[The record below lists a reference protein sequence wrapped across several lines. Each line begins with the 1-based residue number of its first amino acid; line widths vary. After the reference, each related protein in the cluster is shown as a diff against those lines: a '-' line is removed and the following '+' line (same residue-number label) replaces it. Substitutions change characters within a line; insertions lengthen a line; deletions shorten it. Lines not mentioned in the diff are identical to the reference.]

1 MSLLAPHRQIAL
13 AVGVAFAIGRARLSG
28 CGRVSEEEERE
39 REQHGNGR
47 HHSSIVLPV
56 ELSVTVCFFS
66 LVLMLL
72 CCVLLAAQQQ
82 STSALAK
89 TPPFTLLPT
98 AQFFLYLLTTCFPPC
113 LEGHLDPVLIQVWP

>member
-56 ELSVTVCFFS
+56 ELSVTVCCS

-72 CCVLLAAQQQ
+72 SCVACCWQHNSSDQAEKHSQMARG
-82 STSALAK
+82 
-89 TPPFTLLPT
+89 T
-98 AQFFLYLLTTCFPPC
+98 AV
-113 LEGHLDPVLIQVWP
+113 D